1 MNTNT
6 ISLKNNVLT
15 PNFGGIKSRQYNV
28 SVKYFDGETFSP
40 SKRIDYHS
48 EITIITKGSKL
59 LCSIYKDSFWF
70 NRHEPDLISELIAD
84 ELSKTIYPVQVEI
97 NDKAV
102 FQRITNFDYM
112 VNNYW
117 HRNEFRTT
125 EKYTTKV
132 AQSFYDAFERNLK
145 NRNVFEKSMQ
155 YDLFWNLLFHPKYID
170 YGNKH
175 SVKTDFYLAVVPYEY
190 PIPFTGVQKINTA
203 ITDYYAVEIYFQSD
217 EMEAHPYFIPKDG
230 KTTSGY
236 TFYMQLNVYY
246 DLDVYYLFPM
256 HTRAYFEVYSK
267 DTEGKKTPVKRIEF
281 TQYQQNTESNKTAP
295 PEERSPFL
303 VYEEEDGEK
312 EVYMTYEGKNF
323 TYQEWVTFEEEQYKI
338 YKEKQKKKGFWD
350 FLG

>member
-6 ISLKNNVLT
+6 IFLKNNILT
-15 PNFGGIKSRQYNV
+15 PNFGGLTSRKYNV
-28 SVKYFDGETFSP
+28 SVKYFDGKTLSF

-48 EITIITKGSKL
+48 EITIINKGNKL
-59 LCSIYKDSFWF
+59 LFSISKDSFWF

-84 ELSKTIYPVQVEI
+84 ELSKTIYPIQVEV
-97 NDKAV
+97 NDKVV
-102 FQRITNFDYM
+102 FQRITNFDYI
-112 VNNYW
+112 VNTRW
-117 HRNEFRTT
+117 PLHKFRAT

-132 AQSFYDAFERNLK
+132 VQSFYDAFEKNLK

-155 YDLFWNLLFHPKYID
+155 YDLFWNLLFHPKYMD

-190 PIPFTGVQKINTA
+190 PIPFTGIQKINTT
-203 ITDYYAVEIYFQSD
+203 ITDYNAVGIHFESD
-217 EMEAHPYFIPKDG
+217 EMEAHSYFIPKED
-230 KTTSGY
+230 KINSGY
-236 TFYMQLNVYY
+236 TFYMKLNVYY

-267 DTEGKKTPVKRIEF
+267 DTEGKRTMVKRIEF
-281 TQYQQNTESNKTAP
+281 TQYQQNTESNKTVP
-295 PEERSPFL
+295 LEKRSPFL
-303 VYEEEDGEK
+303 VYDEEDYEK
-312 EVYMTYEGKNF
+312 EVFMTYEGKNF